1 MNLNIPI
8 KLIDNVCKKRG
19 IQPLS
24 EMLYEHQSELMQFWI
39 KNKCSQYVCYGCKD
53 PENPCAY
60 ASESGCTHPDH
71 PMKKFKSKLE
81 NSDGVGKSTTND

>member
-19 IQPLS
+19 IQTLS

-81 NSDGVGKSTTND
+81 NSDGVGK